1 MSTDPRL
8 AVVLNLLRIYR
19 DVLGEPAPADLM
31 ELLERLERR
40 AVFQVEPDDRPLTR
54 PR

>member
-8 AVVLNLLRIYR
+8 AMIHNLLRIYR
-19 DVLGEPAPADLM
+19 DVLDEPAPADLM

-40 AVFQVEPDDRPLTR
+40 AVFQVEPDDRPLTQ

>member
-19 DVLGEPAPADLM
+19 DVLDASAPADLT
-31 ELLERLERR
+31 ELLSASNKVLCSR
-40 AVFQVEPDDRPLTR
+40 
-54 PR
+54 

>member
-31 ELLERLERR
+31 ELLERLEQR
-40 AVFQVEPDDRPLTR
+40 AVFQ
-54 PR
+54 